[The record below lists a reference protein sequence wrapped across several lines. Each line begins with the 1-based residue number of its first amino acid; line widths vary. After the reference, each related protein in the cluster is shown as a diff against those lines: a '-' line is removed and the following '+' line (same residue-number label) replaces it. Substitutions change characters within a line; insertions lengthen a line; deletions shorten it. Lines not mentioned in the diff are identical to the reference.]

1 MILLTMYRCSVEQ
14 CNEYLLVLG
23 SKPLVG
29 IIRVFVKHIIL
40 KKIGAEL
47 SAPCFLCSGSRSNHR
62 LYGEL
67 FLGIRLPAAQH
78 RRAVPMC
85 SSYVKATIILSYKDS
100 EISTADFSTAFR
112 ISFIKG
118 ELVNKRKLFT
128 ISISG
133 NDIFAR
139 LLTHHTSSPV

>member
-47 SAPCFLCSGSRSNHR
+47 SAPCFLCS
-62 LYGEL
+62 LL
-67 FLGIRLPAAQH
+67 
-78 RRAVPMC
+78 
-85 SSYVKATIILSYKDS
+85 KKD
-100 EISTADFSTAFR
+100 
-112 ISFIKG
+112 
-118 ELVNKRKLFT
+118 
-128 ISISG
+128 
-133 NDIFAR
+133 
-139 LLTHHTSSPV
+139 TS